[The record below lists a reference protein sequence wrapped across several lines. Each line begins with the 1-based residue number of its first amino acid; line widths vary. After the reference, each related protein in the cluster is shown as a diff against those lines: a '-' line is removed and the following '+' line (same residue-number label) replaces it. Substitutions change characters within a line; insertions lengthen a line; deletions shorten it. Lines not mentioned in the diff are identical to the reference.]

1 MLRRGMVLWIKMI
14 ARWEQE
20 SNAGDGAERGKS
32 ILGRENTRTRKLKAS
47 KIFGL

>member
-1 MLRRGMVLWIKMI
+1 MVLWIKII

-20 SNAGDGAERGKS
+20 SNVGDGVERGKS
-32 ILGRENTRTRKLKAS
+32 ILGRENIRIRKFKVS